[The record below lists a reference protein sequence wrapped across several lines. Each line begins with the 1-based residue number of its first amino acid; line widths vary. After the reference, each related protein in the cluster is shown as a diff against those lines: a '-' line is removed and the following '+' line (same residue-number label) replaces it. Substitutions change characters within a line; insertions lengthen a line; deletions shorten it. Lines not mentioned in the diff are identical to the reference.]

1 MVADFSDDGIGS
13 EAAVVEFER
22 GTSGTDVPAKK
33 PDELVGLI
41 GRGRNDMAIEI
52 FLLFILRVLE
62 FGAKFFVNE
71 IKALGEVSGSRDSGI
86 FREFGLECGM
96 EGIIGEEGGLFGGVV
111 LGIIENKFS

>member
-22 GTSGTDVPAKK
+22 GTSGTDVTAKK

-62 FGAKFFVNE
+62 FGAKFFVGPTRKGCVFEKNMQDSAE
-71 IKALGEVSGSRDSGI
+71 IPY
-86 FREFGLECGM
+86 
-96 EGIIGEEGGLFGGVV
+96 GVFPSQFPDPSIPV
-111 LGIIENKFS
+111 ISPRC